1 MLRSWKSGAFQSA
14 NTGDCTPEAALFEVT
29 AGFPAGCMSKVLF
42 SATDVRPDLQ
52 QAARAL
58 HENGW
63 LGAYYTTFA
72 LAEHGIPI
80 RTAELLDR
88 RFGLGL
94 AAQLRR
100 RAIVEVPPGLVK
112 LFPWWEIPRT
122 LISRGNLDQR
132 LADALFRRSVTGF
145 DRHVARRIGGY
156 SAVYAGN
163 GAAYETFLAARKRN
177 IPCIYSVRSFHPAF
191 EAEMEKSEF
200 GKFPA
205 IRAGAGD
212 KTKHPLSERRKREWD
227 MADLVVMHSDV
238 CRNSYADYGLDTTK
252 VRVIP
257 LGFPEIGPPPDA
269 NAKDMDGPLKILWA
283 GNFSVLKG
291 AHHFLGAIDSLS
303 QTTKADVKVFGKI
316 LLFRRDLNL
325 PIQFL
330 PTVPRAQLFREYRCA
345 DVLVHP
351 TLADGYGLVA
361 AEAMSQ
367 GLPVITT
374 TRAGISEQI
383 RSGET
388 GLIVNEGDSDA
399 LARVLRWCATNRES
413 LRQIGIA
420 GQKVAASWQW
430 HHYRS
435 ALAEMLAG
443 TIREGCPN
451 PGATFMVQGA
461 A

>member
-1 MLRSWKSGAFQSA
+1 
-14 NTGDCTPEAALFEVT
+14 
-29 AGFPAGCMSKVLF
+29 MSKVLF
-42 SATDVRPDLQ
+42 SAIDVRPDLQ

-72 LAEHGIPI
+72 LADHGIPI

-94 AAQLRR
+94 AAELRR
-100 RAIVEVPPGLVK
+100 RAIVEVPPGLVR

-122 LISRGNLDQR
+122 LVSRANLDQR
-132 LADALFRRSVTGF
+132 LADALFRRSITGF
-145 DRHVARRIGGY
+145 DRHVAHRIDGY
-156 SAVYAGN
+156 SAIYAGN
-163 GAAYETFLAARKRN
+163 GAAYETFLAARKRG
-177 IPCIYSVRSFHPAF
+177 IPRIYSVRSFHPAF
-191 EAEMEKSEF
+191 EADMEKREF
-200 GKFPA
+200 EKFPA
-205 IRAGAGD
+205 LCAGASADD
-212 KTKHPLSERRKREWD
+212 KTKRLLSERRKREWD
-227 MADLVVMHSDV
+227 MADLVMMHSDI
-238 CRNSYADYGLDTTK
+238 CRNSYADYGVDTTK

-257 LGFPEIGPPPDA
+257 LGFPEIGPPADG

-291 AHHFLGAIDSLS
+291 AHHFLGALDELA
-303 QTTKADVKVFGKI
+303 QTIKVDIKVFGKI
-316 LLFRRDLNL
+316 LLSRRDLNL

-330 PTVPRAQLFREYRCA
+330 PTVPRAQLFGEYRCA

-399 LARVLRWCATNRES
+399 LARVLRWCAINRES

-443 TIREGCPN
+443 TIREDCPK
-451 PGATFMVQGA
+451 PAAAFMVQRGIVKRCKPMG
-461 A
+461 

>member
-1 MLRSWKSGAFQSA
+1 M
-14 NTGDCTPEAALFEVT
+14 
-29 AGFPAGCMSKVLF
+29 LF
-42 SATDVRPDLQ
+42 SAIDVRPDLQ

-58 HENGW
+58 HESGL

-80 RTAELLDR
+80 RWAELLDR
-88 RFGLGL
+88 CFGYRL
-94 AAQLRR
+94 AAALRR
-100 RAIVEVPPGLVK
+100 RAILEFPPELAK

-122 LISRGNLDQR
+122 LVSRANLDQR

-145 DRHVARRIGGY
+145 DRHVARRINGY

-163 GAAYETFLAARKRN
+163 GAAYETFCAARKRS

-191 EAEMEKSEF
+191 EADMEKREF

-205 IRAGAGD
+205 LRAGASD
-212 KTKHPLSERRKREWD
+212 KTKRLLSERRKREWD
-227 MADLVVMHSDV
+227 MADLVVMHSDI
-238 CRNSYADYGLDTTK
+238 CRDSYAACGLDTTK

-257 LGFPEIGPPPDA
+257 LGFPEIGSPADA

-291 AHHFLGAIDSLS
+291 AHHFLGAIDALA
-303 QTTKADVKVFGKI
+303 QTTKVDVKVFGKL
-316 LLFRRDLNL
+316 LLFRQDLNL

-374 TRAGISEQI
+374 MRAGISEQI

-399 LARVLRWCATNRES
+399 LAQALRWCAINRES

-420 GQKVAASWQW
+420 GQKAAASWQW

-435 ALAEMLAG
+435 ALAEVLAG
-443 TIREGCPN
+443 TIREDCPK
-451 PGATFMVQGA
+451 PTAAFMVQHGIVKRCKPTG
-461 A
+461 